1 MTWTPPDVL
10 SQGQKWLMTADPL
23 HVKEVEFWHCC
34 TDYVAHNIA
43 AGIPADQFQDP
54 AKFFKPGDLQHYATV
69 QQSWS
74 PDAKAPRLP
83 GLDMLLTSLR
93 VFPDSKVQTFAEAVT
108 FHYERLRQWARDH
121 KHDPDNLNESKE
133 DRERRLAR
141 ERMRRMRSKV
151 SETDITD
158 PGEMDLV
165 RALKAAKEN
174 ARAGRAWLKEQEMAA
189 KHAYD
194 AAVAQAKLHR
204 TQTVSACQQHIS
216 AADLAVVEAQK
227 ALDNYRINN

>member
-10 SQGQKWLMTADPL
+10 SQGQKWLQTANPL
-23 HVKEVEFWHCC
+23 HVKEIEFWHCC
-34 TDYVAHNIA
+34 TDFVAHNIA
-43 AGIPADQFQDP
+43 SGIPEDQFQDP
-54 AKFFKPGDLQHYATV
+54 AKFFKPGDLQHYCNV
-69 QQSWS
+69 QSVWS
-74 PDAKAPRLP
+74 QDARAPRLP

-93 VFPDSKVQTFAEAVT
+93 VLPDTKPMTFAESVD
-108 FHYERLRQWARDH
+108 FFYERLRQWARDN

-133 DRERRLAR
+133 ERERRLAR
-141 ERMRRMRSKV
+141 ERMRRMRAKV
-151 SETDITD
+151 ADTDITD

-165 RALKAAKEN
+165 RALRAAKEN
-174 ARAGRAWLKEQEMAA
+174 AKAGRAWLREQETAA

-216 AADLAVVEAQK
+216 SADQAVVDAQR